1 MDVLQKHLSERPH
14 GLGIL
19 VRVQAHEQNQLV
31 VDYVLD
37 RQQIVVLSRDGRQ
50 LVVQKR
56 HALVDQALNFRNTLA
71 ILDRLHQVLDAHFEI
86 QALLRGDRTIAIETM
101 HGLFDLL
108 LQNVLVKQHHD
119 HVIEVVAGA
128 SIEQD
133 ADDVA
138 EVVQLMLGE
147 KLVMQVKA
155 AKDHVYLCHV
165 VVVTREEW
173 VVQRGEL
180 GT

>member
-1 MDVLQKHLSERPH
+1 MIATV
-14 GLGIL
+14 
-19 VRVQAHEQNQLV
+19 
-31 VDYVLD
+31 
-37 RQQIVVLSRDGRQ
+37 
-50 LVVQKR
+50 
-56 HALVDQALNFRNTLA
+56 
-71 ILDRLHQVLDAHFEI
+71 
-86 QALLRGDRTIAIETM
+86 AIETM

-119 HVIEVVAGA
+119 HVVEVVAGA
-128 SIEQD
+128 GIEQD
-133 ADDVA
+133 ADDIA

-147 KLVMQVKA
+147 KLVVQVKA